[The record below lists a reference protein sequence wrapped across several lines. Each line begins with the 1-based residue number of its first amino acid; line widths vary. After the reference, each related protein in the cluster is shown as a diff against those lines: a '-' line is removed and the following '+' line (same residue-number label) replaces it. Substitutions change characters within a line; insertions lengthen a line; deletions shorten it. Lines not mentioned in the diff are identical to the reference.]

1 MKKLSYILLTAAA
14 LFAAACNKDLDPNQ
28 DGDGPE
34 RTARLEVTSDNGLFV
49 PSEDN
54 TSANVNFK
62 NAGGELVIAV
72 STNLDGWTASL
83 SDDSWLDLKSDKHYI
98 TLSADRNESTEALA
112 TVLTITAYDSN
123 DVTENYVVNISQ
135 NYAGQPEITVSSNT
149 VRFPA
154 YGELSTV
161 LNVETNSDEFDFACT
176 SQWLLVEKTEG
187 GLKLT
192 VNQNDDTDQRTVDLT
207 LTAGV
212 GKDAAKDVIRISQDG
227 KAYIILSSSVAH
239 AEKNGSVSEITVESN
254 PELDV
259 TVVKPEGDDWYSA
272 SYAEDGKL
280 TVTISPAS
288 DSFQRKGEFKVQVGY
303 GENIQEKTVRV
314 IQIGED
320 TEELIVEYCTL
331 NDNELLALP
340 VLSNSAVPSIDV
352 VVDWGDGSDPETVT
366 GSYLG
371 TTASPF
377 KSHRYAKAGKYILT
391 VKGTAG
397 EYLLTD
403 NIYFTLET
411 ALYSAHLLNIISWG
425 KLGVTTAKRIC
436 YNSNQLETIPS
447 DVCGA
452 FEKVTDFS
460 EAFFTC
466 SKLKAIPEDIFK
478 YAVNATNFM
487 RAFYQCG
494 EVTEIPENLFVHNPL
509 ATDFSYCF
517 RCLGVGNL
525 IVESDKWMV
534 AKGHRITVPE
544 KLFANNPLAKNFTQT
559 FYGTNI
565 TTLPAGLFANNPEV
579 TSFNGLFTYCTELE
593 TLPVEIFYNN
603 PKVTDFKWLFYG
615 SHVKKLPAGL
625 FKNAC
630 KTATVYINQMFQG
643 ADVEEIPDG
652 FFEGL
657 EKVGFTSEVF
667 KEARFKQPLKS
678 GVFKGLSNATSAS
691 NMFYRSDIS
700 EIPSGLFEGF
710 GSNSASVALDNT
722 FFGCEK
728 LTSIPA
734 DIFDPVASNL
744 TSTKNCFQNC
754 INITSIPE
762 GLGNSCVKVNNIQNM
777 FSGCTGLKE
786 LPSAMFTGSAKTL
799 KTLSN
804 VFASCTSLKAV
815 PDNFFSWITVSNSTF
830 QSCFNSCTGLEK
842 VGANVFPANTATTG
856 LSLAFAFCESLTD
869 ISEDAFALCTN
880 VNTMATVFK
889 ACKSL
894 TTVPE
899 GLFSHLVKVT
909 TFDQTFTDCTA
920 LSSVPAGL
928 FAGNTAV
935 TKFTKTFNNCT
946 ALKSLPAGLFDANIK
961 VTDFSS
967 LCYGCTALETLPTG
981 LFDKNVAATTFS
993 YAFEYCENL
1002 KAIPDGLFAKCTKG
1016 KTFVDTF
1023 AGCKAITSIPADLF
1037 AGVPSTD
1044 QSVSFNE
1051 CFINCTSL
1059 TSIPTSLFDAAK
1071 KARYFNYT
1079 FAGCTSLTGESPFTT
1094 SASGKI
1100 HLYERKTVATADGY
1114 NSSIT
1119 GSNCFYE
1126 CKGLSDYAL
1135 IPSAWGGGGK

>member
-14 LFAAACNKDLDPNQ
+14 LFAAACGKDLDPNQ

-72 STNLDGWTASL
+72 STNLDEWTASL

-98 TLSADRNESTEALA
+98 TLSADRNESTEPLA
-112 TVLTITAYDSN
+112 SVLTITAYDAN
-123 DVTENYVVNISQ
+123 DVTESYVVNISQ

-161 LNVETNSDEFDFACT
+161 LNVETNSDEFDFSCT

-187 GLKLT
+187 GLKLS
-192 VNQNDDTDQRTVDLT
+192 VNPNDNTAQRTVDLT

-227 KAYIILSSSVAH
+227 KAYVILSSSVAH
-239 AEKNGSVSEITVESN
+239 AEKNGTVSEITVESN

-259 TVVKPEGDDWYSA
+259 TVVKTEGDDWYTA

-280 TVTISPAS
+280 TVSISPAP
-288 DSFQRKGEFKVQVGY
+288 DSFQRKSEFKVQVGY
-303 GENIQEKTVRV
+303 GENIVEKTVRV

-371 TTASPF
+371 TNAAPF

-411 ALYSAHLLNIISWG
+411 ALYSAHLLNVISWG
-425 KLGVTTAKRIC
+425 KLGVTSAKKIC

-452 FEKVTDFS
+452 FENVTDFT
-460 EAFFTC
+460 EAFYLC
-466 SKLKAIPEDIFK
+466 EKLKAIPEDLFK

-487 RAFYQCG
+487 RAFYHCG
-494 EVTEIPENLFVHNPL
+494 GISEIPENLFAHNPL

-517 RCLGVGNL
+517 HCLGVGNM
-525 IVESDKWMV
+525 VVGSDKWMV
-534 AKGHRITVPE
+534 AKGHRIAVPE

-579 TSFNGLFTYCTELE
+579 TSFNGLLAYCTELE
-593 TLPVEIFYNN
+593 TIPVEIFANN
-603 PKVTDFKWLFYG
+603 PKVTNYGWLFYG
-615 SHVKKLPAGL
+615 GHVKELPAGL
-625 FKNAC
+625 FKNASA
-630 KTATVYINQMFQG
+630 ATNINQMFMG

-657 EKVGFTSEVF
+657 TGIKFITQLF
-667 KEARFKQPLKS
+667 QEASFKQPLKS
-678 GVFKGLSNATSAS
+678 GIFKGLDNATAAYQ
-691 NMFYRSDIS
+691 MFYRSDIS
-700 EIPSGLFEGF
+700 ELPSGLFEGF
-710 GSNSASVALDNT
+710 GAKSAGVAFDQT

-728 LTSIPA
+728 ITSIPA
-734 DIFDPVASNL
+734 DLFDAVASNA
-744 TSTKNCFQNC
+744 TTFKNCFSKC
-754 INITSIPE
+754 INITSLPE
-762 GLGNSCVKVNNIQNM
+762 GLGNSCVKATNIQNM
-777 FSGCTGLKE
+777 FDGCTGLKE
-786 LPSAMFTGSAKTL
+786 LPSSMFTGSAKTL

-804 VFASCTSLKAV
+804 VFAGCTSLKAV
-815 PDNFFSWITVSNSTF
+815 PDNFFSWITVSGSTF

-842 VGANVFPANTATTG
+842 VGANVFPANTVAAG
-856 LSLAFAFCESLTD
+856 VNLAFAFCESLTD
-869 ISEDAFALCTN
+869 VSEDVFALCTN
-880 VNTMATVFK
+880 VNQMTNVFK
-889 ACKSL
+889 ACKAL

-899 GLFSHLVKVT
+899 GIFSHLVKVT
-909 TFDQTFTDCTA
+909 SFDQTFTDCTA

-946 ALKSLPAGLFDANIK
+946 ALRSLPAGLFDANIK
-961 VTDFSS
+961 VTDFTY
-967 LCYGCTALETLPTG
+967 LCYGCTALETLPDG

-993 YAFEYCENL
+993 YAFEYCEKL

-1037 AGVPSTD
+1037 AGVPPTD

-1100 HLYERKTVATADGY
+1100 HLYERKTVANADGY

-1119 GSNCFYE
+1119 GTNCFSG
-1126 CKGLSDYAL
+1126 CSGLSDYAL

>member
-54 TSANVNFK
+54 TSATVNFK

-112 TVLTITAYDSN
+112 SVLTITAYDAN

-135 NYAGQPEITVSSNT
+135 NYAGQPEITVASNT

-192 VNQNDDTDQRTVDLT
+192 VNQNDDTAQRTVDLT

-227 KAYIILSSSVAH
+227 KAYVILSSSVAH
-239 AEKNGSVSEITVESN
+239 AEKNGTVSEITVESN

-259 TVVKPEGDDWYSA
+259 TVVKTEGDDWYTA

-280 TVTISPAS
+280 TVSISPAP
-288 DSFQRKGEFKVQVGY
+288 DSFQRKSEFKVQVGY
-303 GENIQEKTVRV
+303 GENIVEKTVRV

-320 TEELIVEYCTL
+320 TEEFIVEYCTL

-340 VLSNSAVPSIDV
+340 VLSNTAVPSINV

-391 VKGTAG
+391 LKGTAG

-425 KLGVTTAKRIC
+425 KLGVTSAKKIC

-452 FEKVTDFS
+452 FENVTDFS
-460 EAFFTC
+460 EAFYMC
-466 SKLKAIPEDIFK
+466 EKLKAIPEDLFK
-478 YAVNATNFM
+478 YAVNATSFM
-487 RAFYQCG
+487 RAFYHCG
-494 EVTEIPENLFVHNPL
+494 GISEIPENLFAHNPL

-517 RCLGVGNL
+517 HCLGVGNM
-525 IVESDKWMV
+525 VVGSDKWMV
-534 AKGHRITVPE
+534 AKGHRLTVPE
-544 KLFANNPLAKNFTQT
+544 KLFANNPLATNFTQT

-579 TSFNGLFTYCTELE
+579 TSFNGLLAYCTELE
-593 TLPVEIFYNN
+593 TIPVEIFANN
-603 PKVTDFKWLFYG
+603 PKVTNYGWLFYG
-615 SHVKKLPAGL
+615 GHVKELPAGL
-625 FKNAC
+625 FKNASA
-630 KTATVYINQMFQG
+630 ATNINQMFMG

-657 EKVGFTSEVF
+657 TGIKYITQLFQ
-667 KEARFKQPLKS
+667 EASFKQPLKS
-678 GVFKGLSNATSAS
+678 GIFKGLDNATAAYQ
-691 NMFYRSDIS
+691 MFYRSDIS
-700 EIPSGLFEGF
+700 ELPSGLFEGF
-710 GSNSASVALDNT
+710 GAKSTGVAFDQT

-728 LTSIPA
+728 ITSIPA
-734 DIFDPVASNL
+734 DLFDSVASNA
-744 TSTKNCFQNC
+744 TTFKNCFSKC

-762 GLGNSCVKVNNIQNM
+762 GLGNSCVKANNIQNM
-777 FSGCTGLKE
+777 FEGCTGLKE
-786 LPSAMFTGSAKTL
+786 LPSSMFTGSAKTL
-799 KTLSN
+799 KTLSS
-804 VFASCTSLKAV
+804 VFAGCTSLKSV
-815 PDNFFSWITVSNSTF
+815 PDNFFSWITVSGSTF

-842 VGANVFPANTATTG
+842 VGANVFPANTVTTG
-856 LSLAFAFCESLTD
+856 VNLAFAFCESLTD
-869 ISEDAFALCTN
+869 VSEDVFALCTN
-880 VNTMATVFK
+880 VNQMTNVFK

-935 TKFTKTFNNCT
+935 TKFTKTFNNC
-946 ALKSLPAGLFDANIK
+946 ASLKSLPAGLFDSNIK
-961 VTDFSS
+961 VTDFTY
-967 LCYGCTALETLPTG
+967 LCYGCTALETLPDG
-981 LFDKNVAATTFS
+981 LFDFNTAATTFS
-993 YAFEYCENL
+993 YAFEFCENL

-1023 AGCKAITSIPADLF
+1023 AGCKSITSIPADLF

-1044 QSVSFNE
+1044 TSVSFNE

-1119 GSNCFYE
+1119 GTNCFTG
-1126 CKGLSDYAL
+1126 CTGLSDYSL